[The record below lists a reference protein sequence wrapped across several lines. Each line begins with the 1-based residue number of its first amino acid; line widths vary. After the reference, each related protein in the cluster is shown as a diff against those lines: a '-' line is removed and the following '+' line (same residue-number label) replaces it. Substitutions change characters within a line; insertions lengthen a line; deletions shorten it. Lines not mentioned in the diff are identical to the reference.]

1 MDSKI
6 IIAEES
12 FLKKGRM
19 EKSPLLMDAGEL
31 RTWEEQEKA
40 YVRNHLFSIGQPLVY
55 RKDGDMIAEY
65 ADGTIT
71 QL

>member
-1 MDSKI
+1 
-6 IIAEES
+6 
-12 FLKKGRM
+12 M